1 MAIFFCSRALW
12 VVEGPYDAPPKL
24 ERAYG
29 RPAGTCRAPTGRRA
43 PRTGLRHV
51 EPLAAEGYVTE
62 GRDRFAVI
70 SLSGSQYKVT
80 RDDVLTANKVVKAE
94 VGTTLTLDDVLLVGG
109 LDETVVGAPF
119 VQGARVHLAVEEQK
133 KDKKVL
139 VLKKKRRKGYQRKNG
154 TRRHITVLR
163 VLDIELP

>member
-1 MAIFFCSRALW
+1 MLGRTHAHWGAQGRNEWMRGGRGAFGSR
-12 VVEGPYDAPPKL
+12 
-24 ERAYG
+24 
-29 RPAGTCRAPTGRRA
+29 AGTCRAPTGRRA

-70 SLSGSQYKVT
+70 SLLGSQYKVT